1 MPAAGNYRGKVV
13 YHYAFDIAYEMGREP
28 IPQLLGQKVEQFS
41 MDPNRRSPR
50 QMFFY
55 RPQMVQLPPVTR
67 QGPRGQLELEIT
79 VKLIPIG
86 AISISVSVPFAVD
99 SIEELVVY
107 HDLRCDNQSVY
118 DEVRKL
124 AEKAKNELT
133 PHLIRPVEKIGEEE
147 AYTIFCVEGPIVG
160 PGGNKIRAEAWLDQ
174 YRRDVA
180 ALLTQEDN
188 PEALSEQEML
198 ESTGRSF
205 SYYDVDLVVIDW
217 DAAFMIDEPQDF
229 RESLYIME
237 IANLQL
243 AELEAYDQLLD
254 QALERSYADLRAR
267 RWKARRETL
276 RDLKE
281 IRVDLA
287 RFSDELSN
295 ITKFFGDWHLARIYE
310 AAASRFHLADW
321 HRTID
326 EKLATLDNLYAMLT
340 HDQNNRWM
348 LILEATIVLL
358 FIIDLV
364 VLFSGSK

>member
-1 MPAAGNYRGKVV
+1 MAAGEYRGKVV

-28 IPQLLGQKVEQFS
+28 IKRLLGRDVSQFTL
-41 MDPNRRSPR
+41 DATRRSPR

-55 RPQMVQLPPVTR
+55 RPQMVTIAPMQRL
-67 QGPRGQLELEIT
+67 GPRGPLQLEIT
-79 VKLIPIG
+79 VKIIPIG
-86 AISISVSVPFAVD
+86 AISISVSVPFVVD

-107 HDLRCDNQSVY
+107 HDLRCDNAAIY

-124 AEKAKNELT
+124 AEQTKNELNAQ
-133 PHLIRPVEKIGEEE
+133 LIRPVEKIGEEE
-147 AYTIFCVEGPIVG
+147 AYTVFCIEGPLVG

-174 YRRDVA
+174 YRREVA

-188 PEALSEQEML
+188 SEALSEQEML

-205 SYYDVDLVVIDW
+205 SYYDSDLVVIDW
-217 DAAFMIDEPQDF
+217 DAALVIDEPQDF
-229 RESLYIME
+229 AEILYIME

-254 QALERSYADLRAR
+254 HALERSYTDLRNK
-267 RWKARRETL
+267 RWRARRETL

-295 ITKFFGDWHLARIYE
+295 ITKFFGDWHLARVYE
-310 AAASRFHLADW
+310 AAAARFHLADW

-326 EKLATLDNLYAMLT
+326 DKLATLDNLYAMLS
-340 HDQNNRWM
+340 HEQNNRWM
-348 LILEATIVLL
+348 LILEGTIVLL
-358 FIIDLV
+358 FIIDLWM
-364 VLFSGSK
+364 LFVADK

>member
-28 IPQLLGQKVEQFS
+28 IKSLLGQPVEQFS
-41 MDPNRRSPR
+41 IDSSRRNPR

-55 RPQMVQLPPVTR
+55 RPQMVRLPAVER
-67 QGPRGQLELEIT
+67 QGPRGPVQVETT
-79 VKLIPIG
+79 VKILPIG
-86 AISISVSVPFAVD
+86 ALSFSVSVPFAVD

-107 HDLRCDNQSVY
+107 HDLRCNDLPIY
-118 DEVRKL
+118 EDVRRL
-124 AEKAKNELT
+124 AEQAKNELRR
-133 PHLIRPVEKIGEEE
+133 HLIRPPEKIGEEE
-147 AYTIFCVEGPIVG
+147 AYTVFCIEGPLIG

-174 YRRDVA
+174 YRREVA
-180 ALLTQEDN
+180 ALLTQEEN
-188 PEALSEQEML
+188 PEALSDQEMS

-205 SYYDVDLVVIDW
+205 SYYESDLMVIDW
-217 DAAFMIDEPQDF
+217 DAALMIDEPQDF
-229 RESLYIME
+229 HEALYIVE

-254 QALERSYADLRAR
+254 QALDRSYADLRVQRWRAR
-267 RWKARRETL
+267 PETL

-310 AAASRFHLADW
+310 GVASRFHLGDW

-326 EKLATLDNLYAMLT
+326 EKLATLDNLYAMLA

-348 LILEATIVLL
+348 LLLEVTIVLL
-358 FIIDLV
+358 FIIDLII
-364 VLFSGSK
+364 LFAGAK

>member
-1 MPAAGNYRGKVV
+1 MAAGNYRGKVV

-28 IPQLLGQKVEQFS
+28 IQKLLGQSVAQFT
-41 MDPNRRSPR
+41 MDASRRSPR

-67 QGPRGQLELEIT
+67 QGPRGPVQVEIT

-86 AISISVSVPFAVD
+86 ALSISVSVPFAVD
-99 SIEELVVY
+99 AIEELVVY
-107 HDLRCDNQSVY
+107 HDLRCDNQAIY
-118 DEVRKL
+118 DEVRSL
-124 AEKAKNELT
+124 AERAKNELT

-147 AYTIFCVEGPIVG
+147 AYTVFCVEGPLVG

-174 YRRDVA
+174 YRREVA
-180 ALLTQEDN
+180 ALLTQEEN

-198 ESTGRSF
+198 ETTGRSF

-217 DAAFMIDEPQDF
+217 DAAFMIDEPLDF
-229 RESLYIME
+229 RESLYILE

-254 QALERSYADLRAR
+254 NALERSYSDLRAR
-267 RWKARRETL
+267 QWKARRETL
-276 RDLKE
+276 RALKE

-295 ITKFFGDWHLARIYE
+295 ITKFFGDWHLARVYE
-310 AAASRFHLADW
+310 AAAARFHLADW

-326 EKLATLDNLYAMLT
+326 EKLGTLDNLYAMLA

-358 FIIDLV
+358 FIIDLWM
-364 VLFSGSK
+364 LFFDGK